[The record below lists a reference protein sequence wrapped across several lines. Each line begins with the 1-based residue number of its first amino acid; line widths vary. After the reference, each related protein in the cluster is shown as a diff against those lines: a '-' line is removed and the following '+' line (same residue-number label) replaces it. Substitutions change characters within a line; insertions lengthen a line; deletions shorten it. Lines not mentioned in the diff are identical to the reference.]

1 MFIYKLKQELE
12 KTRNKDIKFIKKST
26 RRLKGCTDEDKKF
39 CKKVK
44 DVHAVVESRVF
55 EICEVLACLIDN
67 PVSEAMFERP
77 FSKACVISVL
87 KDEEF
92 TAFMM
97 VSNLFMRTL
106 NLSYK
111 SKGEFKIRL
120 YVAILNFDEYQKSR
134 WCD

>member
-12 KTRNKDIKFIKKST
+12 KVRNKDIKSIKKST
-26 RRLKGCTDEDKKF
+26 RRLKACTEEDEKF

-44 DVHAVVESRVF
+44 DVHAVIESRAF
-55 EICEVLACLIDN
+55 EICEVLAYFIDN
-67 PVSEAMFERP
+67 PVSEAMFEIP
-77 FSKACVISVL
+77 FSKASVISAL

-92 TAFMM
+92 TAFIM
-97 VSNLFMRTL
+97 VSNLFKRTL